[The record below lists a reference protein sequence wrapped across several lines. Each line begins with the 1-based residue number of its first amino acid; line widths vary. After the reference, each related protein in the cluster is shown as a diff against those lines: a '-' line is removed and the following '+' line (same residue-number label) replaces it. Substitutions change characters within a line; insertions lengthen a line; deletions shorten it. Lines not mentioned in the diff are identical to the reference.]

1 MAGMG
6 QTLDGA
12 ATPPLKLVAFDLDGV
27 IYRGAEVLS
36 GAAEALQ
43 AVTERGLILRFVTNN
58 ATLHRT
64 AVAARLNGMGL
75 AATPGQVLGSA
86 AATAAWLQGHIPPGS
101 RVLALGEAGLLQE
114 LREAGFQA
122 QHVLPR
128 PELGLPETLPGN
140 APVRAVAVG
149 LDRALTYA
157 SLAAALQPILEG
169 ALFVAT
175 NVDATFPTE
184 GRLLPGGGS
193 IVAAVAAA
201 AGRQPEV
208 IGKPGLGMAEAL
220 ARTTG
225 VAYTNMLLVGDRLD
239 TDIEMGLRAGM
250 RTALVLTGVTQ
261 QADVAQSERRPDFV
275 LPNLQELPG
284 LLDRILARE
293 A

>member
-1 MAGMG
+1 MG
-6 QTLDGA
+6 ETLDGV
-12 ATPPLKLVAFDLDGV
+12 ATPPLQLVAFDLDGV
-27 IYRGAEVLS
+27 IYRGSEVLP

-43 AVTERGLILRFVTNN
+43 AVMERGLILRFVTNN

-75 AATPGQVLGSA
+75 PATPTQVLGSA
-86 AATAAWLQGHIPPGS
+86 AATAAWLQGHVPPGS
-101 RVLALGEAGLLQE
+101 RVLALGEAGLVQE
-114 LREAGFQA
+114 LREAGFHA
-122 QHVLPR
+122 QHVLPHLD
-128 PELGLPETLPGN
+128 LGLPALSVGEG
-140 APVRAVAVG
+140 PVQAVAVG

-175 NVDATFPTE
+175 NLDTTFPVE

-201 AGRQPEV
+201 AGREPEV

-225 VAYTNMLLVGDRLD
+225 VAYESMLLVGDRLD
-239 TDIEMGLRAGM
+239 TDIEMGLRVGM
-250 RTALVLTGVTQ
+250 RTALVLTGVTRE
-261 QADVAQSERRPDFV
+261 ADLARSERHPEFV
-275 LPNLQELPG
+275 LPNLLELPR
-284 LLDRILARE
+284 LLDRLLAGG